1 MMDCLFLPADCA
13 AQLSA
18 DTPLYWQP
26 VQGEGAPLSWAECA
40 SELAGHSL
48 ALVLPMAVVSAC
60 AVKLPTIKT
69 RWLRQALPYAVEES
83 LAEDVEH
90 LHLSVGECLDD
101 GRHLLLA
108 VRRSLLQGWLAQLT
122 AQGLQV
128 AAIYVDAD
136 LLPRVATQVLV
147 HGELGLLGGAGG
159 VRLAF
164 KRTDWDALTV
174 DALKVAIDGAVTLLD
189 EPCPWPLLAAGQ
201 TQAIN
206 LAQGE
211 FSVRQGSGN
220 WQAWRS
226 VAALAGLWL
235 VLQLG
240 FDLSQS
246 WYLQRQGDGYAAA
259 SQALY
264 QQLFPADTRIVNLKA
279 QFTEH
284 LSAAAVGG
292 QGAFFALLN
301 HAVSALAE
309 VPQLTV
315 QEVDFSQERGDLAMQ
330 LHADDFAG
338 LEQLRQRLQQA
349 DLQVQ
354 LGSASREAQ
363 GVSARM
369 IIGGGL

>member
-13 AQLSA
+13 AELSA
-18 DTPLYWQP
+18 ESLLYRQP
-26 VQGEGAPLSWAECA
+26 ANVEGAAFSWAECGI
-40 SELAGHSL
+40 ELVGRSV

-60 AVKLPTIKT
+60 AVKLPTVKA
-69 RWLRQALPYAVEES
+69 RWLRQALPFAVEEL
-83 LAEDVEH
+83 LADEVEH
-90 LHLSVGECLDD
+90 LHLSLGECLAD

-108 VRRSLLQGWLAQLT
+108 VRRSLLQGWLTQVA
-122 AQGLQV
+122 AQGLHV

-136 LLPRVATQVLV
+136 LLPRDGTQVLL
-147 HGELGLLGGAGG
+147 HGEHGLLGGAGEL
-159 VRLAF
+159 RLAF
-164 KRTDWDALTV
+164 SRDTWPSLAASVEEPFALH
-174 DALKVAIDGAVTLLD
+174 DQ
-189 EPCPWPLLAAGQ
+189 PCPWPLLAAGQ
-201 TQAIN
+201 TQAVN

-211 FSVRQGSGN
+211 FAIQQGSG
-220 WQAWRS
+220 QWRPWRN

-240 FDLSQS
+240 FDLGQS
-246 WYLQRQGDGYAAA
+246 WYLQRQGDHYAAA

-264 QQLFPADTRIVNLKA
+264 KELFPADTRIVNLKA
-279 QFTEH
+279 QFAEH
-284 LSAAAVGG
+284 LSAASSDN

-315 QEVDFSQERGDLAMQ
+315 QAVDFSQERGDLALQ
-330 LHADDFAG
+330 LQAADFAS

-349 DLQVQ
+349 GLPVQ

-369 IIGGGL
+369 LIGGGA

>member
-1 MMDCLFLPADCA
+1 MIDCLFLPADCA
-13 AQLSA
+13 AELSA
-18 DTPLYWQP
+18 DSLLYWQP
-26 VQGEGAPLSWAECA
+26 VTGEGAPLRWADCA
-40 SELAGHSL
+40 GALAGRSL
-48 ALVLPMAVVSAC
+48 ALVLPMAQVSAC
-60 AVKLPTIKT
+60 AVKLPTVKA

-83 LAEDVEH
+83 LADDVEQ
-90 LHLSVGECLDD
+90 LHLSLGECLDD

-108 VRRSLLQGWLAQLT
+108 LRRSLLQGWLGQLA

-136 LLPRVATQVLV
+136 LLPRTATQVLLY
-147 HGELGLLGGAGG
+147 GEHGLLGGAGEL
-159 VRLAF
+159 RMAF
-164 KRTDWDALTV
+164 KRADWPALEG
-174 DALKVAIDGAVTLLD
+174 AIDGPLSLLD

-201 TQAIN
+201 AEAIN

-211 FSVRQGSGN
+211 FSVQQGAGKWSL
-220 WQAWRS
+220 WRN

-246 WYLQRQGDGYAAA
+246 WYLQRQGDHYAAA
-259 SQALY
+259 SQAMY

-279 QFTEH
+279 QFAEH
-284 LSAAAVGG
+284 LAAAAVSG

-315 QEVDFSQERGDLAMQ
+315 QAVDFSQERGDLAMQ
-330 LHADDFAG
+330 LHADDFAS
-338 LEQLRQRLQQA
+338 LEHLRQRLQQA
-349 DLQVQ
+349 GLQVQ

-369 IIGGGL
+369 IIGGGV

>member
-1 MMDCLFLPADCA
+1 MIDCLFLPADCPA
-13 AQLSA
+13 EFSA
-18 DTPLYWQP
+18 DTLLYWQP
-26 VQGEGAPLSWAECA
+26 ANGEGGALSWAECA
-40 SELAGHSL
+40 SELSGRSL

-60 AVKLPTIKT
+60 AVKLPTLKA

-83 LAEDVEH
+83 LAEDVEQ
-90 LHLSVGECLDD
+90 LHLSLGECLED

-108 VRRSLLQGWLAQLT
+108 LRRSVLQGWLAQLT

-136 LLPRVATQVLV
+136 LLPRAGTQVLL
-147 HGELGLLGGAGG
+147 HGEQGLLGGAGEL
-159 VRLAF
+159 RLAF
-164 KRTDWDALTV
+164 KRAEWDAL
-174 DALKVAIDGAVTLLD
+174 AVAIDGPVTLLD

-201 TQAIN
+201 AQAIN

-211 FSVRQGSGN
+211 FAVRQGSGN
-220 WQAWRS
+220 WRVWRS

-235 VLQLG
+235 LLQLG

-246 WYLQRQGDGYAAA
+246 WYLQRQGDSYAAA

-264 QQLFPADTRIVNLKA
+264 QQLFPADSRIVNLKA
-279 QFTEH
+279 QFAGH
-284 LSAAAVGG
+284 LSAAAASG

-330 LHADDFAG
+330 LHADDFAS

-349 DLQVQ
+349 GLQVQ